1 VRKFAVVVLAFA
13 LLMVASAV
21 APVMAL
27 GPVNNPHA
35 EANPAIVYL
44 VTPGGQVVHEFVQT
58 GRINM
63 YLDAKPNGKG
73 IMNNVNLI
81 VDSPMDL
88 AYLGA
93 HSAEFM
99 SMPGWIFLSG
109 EMTEGGT
116 WVSSNPAW
124 TAEGDHGA
132 FYWFLR
138 IFNTPVDEALAIAN
152 ESPYGIYLGGHYVG
166 WGEIG

>member
-1 VRKFAVVVLAFA
+1 MRKFAVVVLAFA

-44 VTPGGQVVHEFVQT
+44 ATPGGQVVHEFVQT

-81 VDSPMDL
+81 VDSLPDLLYFGQNAATFMDT
-88 AYLGA
+88 
-93 HSAEFM
+93 
-99 SMPGWIFLSG
+99 PGWIYLSG

-116 WVSSNPAW
+116 FANPMFPLE
-124 TAEGDHGA
+124 EGEHGA

-138 IFNTPVDEALAIAN
+138 IFNVPAVAALAEAN
-152 ESPYGIYLGGHYVG
+152 ESPYGVYLAGHWLG
-166 WGEIG
+166 WK